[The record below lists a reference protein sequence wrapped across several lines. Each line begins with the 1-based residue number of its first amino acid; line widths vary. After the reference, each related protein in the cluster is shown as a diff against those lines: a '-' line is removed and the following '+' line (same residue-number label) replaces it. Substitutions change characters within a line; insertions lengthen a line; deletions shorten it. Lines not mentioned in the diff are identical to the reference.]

1 MTRKYQG
8 IEQVDNKKLKEVMN
22 ILEISI
28 EECEHIIPSAIL
40 QDALDYLELLS
51 YLRSWHG
58 CSEDM
63 GR

>member
-8 IEQVDNKKLKEVMN
+8 IKQIDSKRLNEVKG
-22 ILEISI
+22 ILEMGIG
-28 EECEHIIPSAIL
+28 ECEAIIPSAVL
-40 QDALDYLELLS
+40 QDAIDYLEFLS
-51 YLRSWHG
+51 YLRSWYG

>member
-8 IEQVDNKKLKEVMN
+8 IGEIDKGKLRN
-22 ILEISI
+22 TIDILELGIG
-28 EECEHIIPSAIL
+28 ECEAIIPSSIL
-40 QDALDYLELLS
+40 QDTIDYLELLS
-51 YLRSWHG
+51 YERSWYG